1 MFQILTLVGAK
12 GRLTPSIV
20 AEATAALN
28 KNARQVDNINWLSPD
43 EALDIPFKGA
53 PANVVERAIRNA
65 LLTSRVDICIGPA
78 EGRRKH
84 LLMADMDATIISS
97 ETLDDLAAHIGLK
110 DEIADITSK
119 AMNGE
124 IDFNSALELRVKML
138 SGLPEESL
146 SQTFK
151 AIHLTPGAKEL
162 IRSMR
167 AYGAHCVLISGGF
180 SYFTSRIAKIC
191 GFHEHHANQL
201 EIRNAR
207 LTGQIIKPILN
218 REAKREHLKRLV
230 FELGLKPEDTAA
242 IGDGANDVDML
253 KAAGLGVAYKG
264 KPIAVKAAR
273 ARIDFGDLRTLLF
286 YQGYKLEEFVS

>member
-1 MFQILTLVGAK
+1 MFQILTLVSAK
-12 GRLTPSIV
+12 GRLTASIV

-65 LLTSRVDICIGPA
+65 LLTSPVDICIGPA

-84 LLMADMDATIISS
+84 LLIADMDATIISS
-97 ETLDDLAAHIGLK
+97 ETLDNLAAHIGLK

-138 SGLPEESL
+138 AGLPEGSL
-146 SQTFK
+146 SQTFET
-151 AIHLTPGAKEL
+151 IHLTPGAKEL
-162 IRSMR
+162 VRSMR
-167 AYGAHCVLISGGF
+167 AHGAHCVLISGGF

-207 LTGQIIKPILN
+207 LTGQIIKPILD
-218 REAKREHLKRLV
+218 REAKRAHLKRLV
-230 FELGLKPEDTAA
+230 FELGLKLEDTAT

-286 YQGYKLEEFVS
+286 YQGYKSAEFFS

>member
-1 MFQILTLVGAK
+1 MFQILTLVSAK
-12 GRLTPSIV
+12 DGLTSSIV

-28 KNARQVDNINWLSPD
+28 KIARQINNITWLSPG
-43 EALDIPFKGA
+43 EALDITFECES
-53 PANVVERAIRNA
+53 ANVAEMAVRDVLSAYRI
-65 LLTSRVDICIGPA
+65 DICVGPV

-84 LLMADMDATIISS
+84 LLMADMDATIIRS
-97 ETLDDLAAHIGLK
+97 ETLDDLAAHVGLK

-138 SGLPEESL
+138 AGLPEGSL
-146 SQTFK
+146 SQTFET
-151 AIHLTPGAKEL
+151 IRLTPGAKEL
-162 IRSMR
+162 VRSMR
-167 AYGAHCVLISGGF
+167 THGAHCVLISGGF

-207 LTGQIIKPILN
+207 LTGQIIKPILD
-218 REAKREHLKRLV
+218 REAKRAHLKRLV
-230 FELGLKPEDTAA
+230 FELGLKLEDTAA

-286 YQGYKLEEFVS
+286 YQGYKSEEFSS